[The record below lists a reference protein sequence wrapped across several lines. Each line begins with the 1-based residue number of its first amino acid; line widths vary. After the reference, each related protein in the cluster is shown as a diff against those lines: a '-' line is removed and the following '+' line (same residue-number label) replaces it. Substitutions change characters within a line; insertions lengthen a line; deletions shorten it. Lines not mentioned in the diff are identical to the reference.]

1 MIIIIQNYLILKN
14 LNNINMEY
22 YFLAHT
28 GRSPT
33 YERTTAINSTN
44 SFITFTE
51 YNKTM
56 HINVHIWIVKAL
68 KLMKKEV
75 RAYVS
80 GDVNSINNLKFNKA
94 LKTNIIKLVEKD
106 NIDALIQSS
115 QKNKKNIKLSI
126 RDIFIYN
133 HYNDINSGKI
143 KSGDRRLVEFLDIL
157 IIECINALY
166 IKSGKNINGF
176 FSKSYNKRDLVDF
189 IIGDNKFTGI
199 FESLWD
205 DSIKNIYILN
215 PLTDM
220 SILDDMKKS
229 YSLLYNN
236 FIKDTPFLH
245 IFQAYT
251 NIDVKLYKKGQTMPN
266 LKFEFNG
273 IFQHLNYS
281 SIHKMGLYSFD
292 VNYNNIVNIRT
303 GKLIPKYIEN
313 MDDKDII
320 LNDVNIIK
328 KDMLKDS
335 LFPIEEDCL
344 PILVGKQNMIM
355 LCPSNMQ
362 TLLNHIEDINIV
374 DSIFYL
380 FGCSAQPEKK
390 IKTPELEEQIRI
402 SRQLSIEGQL
412 DFNKMRDELQKNKI
426 LDEKGNIIKVE
437 PESVIT
443 DEEDPLIDI
452 QQKYLKYKMKY
463 LRLKKLL

>member
-1 MIIIIQNYLILKN
+1 
-14 LNNINMEY
+14 MEY

-28 GRSPT
+28 GRQAT
-33 YERTTAINSTN
+33 HERTTAIKSTN

-51 YNKTM
+51 YSKTM
-56 HINVHIWIVKAL
+56 HITVHIWIVKAL
-68 KLMKKEV
+68 KIMQKDV
-75 RAYVS
+75 RAYVN
-80 GDVNSINNLKFNKA
+80 GDVNSINNLRFNKT
-94 LKTNIIKLVEKD
+94 LKTNIIKLVEED
-106 NIDALIQSS
+106 NIGALKESS
-115 QKNKKNIKLSI
+115 DKIKTKIKLSI

-133 HYNDINSGKI
+133 HYNDILSGKI
-143 KSGDRRLVEFLDIL
+143 KSGDRRLVDFLDIL
-157 IIECINALY
+157 IMESINALY
-166 IKSGKNINGF
+166 IKSKKNLVGF
-176 FSKSYNKRDLVDF
+176 FSKSYSQRDLISF
-189 IIGDNKFTGI
+189 IISNTKFTEN
-199 FESLWD
+199 FESIWD
-205 DSIKNIYILN
+205 ASIKSINLFS
-215 PLTDM
+215 PMTDM

-229 YSLLYNN
+229 YSSLYNN
-236 FIKDTPFLH
+236 FTKDLTFMD

-266 LKFEFNG
+266 LKFQFNG
-273 IFQHLNYS
+273 IFQHSNYS
-281 SIHKMGLYSFD
+281 TIHKMGLYYFN
-292 VNYNNIVNIRT
+292 VNYANIINIRT
-303 GKLIPKYIEN
+303 NKLIPKFIEN
-313 MDDKDII
+313 MDEKDII

-335 LFPIEEDCL
+335 LFPIEENCL

-362 TLLNHIEDINIV
+362 TLLNHIDDINIV

-402 SRQLSIEGQL
+402 SRQLSIEGQQ

-426 LDEKGNIIKVE
+426 LDEKGNIIKMGK
-437 PESVIT
+437 ESGITT
-443 DEEDPLIDI
+443 DEYDPLLDV

>member
-1 MIIIIQNYLILKN
+1 
-14 LNNINMEY
+14 
-22 YFLAHT
+22 
-28 GRSPT
+28 
-33 YERTTAINSTN
+33 
-44 SFITFTE
+44 
-51 YNKTM
+51 
-56 HINVHIWIVKAL
+56 
-68 KLMKKEV
+68 MK
-75 RAYVS
+75 
-80 GDVNSINNLKFNKA
+80 
-94 LKTNIIKLVEKD
+94 
-106 NIDALIQSS
+106 
-115 QKNKKNIKLSI
+115 
-126 RDIFIYN
+126 
-133 HYNDINSGKI
+133 
-143 KSGDRRLVEFLDIL
+143 
-157 IIECINALY
+157 
-166 IKSGKNINGF
+166 
-176 FSKSYNKRDLVDF
+176 
-189 IIGDNKFTGI
+189 
-199 FESLWD
+199 
-205 DSIKNIYILN
+205 
-215 PLTDM
+215 DM
-220 SILDDMKKS
+220 RILDDMKKS
-229 YSLLYNN
+229 YSSLYNN
-236 FIKDTPFLH
+236 FIKDSTFMN
-245 IFQAYT
+245 IFQTYT

-266 LKFEFNG
+266 LKFQFNG
-273 IFQHLNYS
+273 IFQHSNYS
-281 SIHKMGLYSFD
+281 SIHKMGLYYFN
-292 VNYNNIVNIRT
+292 VNYYNIVNIRT

-437 PESVIT
+437 QESVIT
-443 DEEDPLIDI
+443 DEDNPLLDI

>member
-1 MIIIIQNYLILKN
+1 
-14 LNNINMEY
+14 MEY

-28 GRSPT
+28 GRQAT
-33 YERTTAINSTN
+33 HERTTAIKSSN

-51 YNKTM
+51 YSKTM
-56 HINVHIWIVKAL
+56 YITVHIWIVKAF
-68 KLMKKEV
+68 KLMQKDI
-75 RAYVS
+75 RAYIN
-80 GDVNSINNLKFNKA
+80 GDVNSINNLKFNKT
-94 LKTNIIKLVEKD
+94 LKTNIIKLVEED
-106 NIDALIQSS
+106 NIDALKQSS
-115 QKNKKNIKLSI
+115 LKIKTKIKLSI

-133 HYNDINSGKI
+133 HYNDILFGKI
-143 KSGDRRLVEFLDIL
+143 KSGDRRLVDFLDIL
-157 IIECINALY
+157 IMECINALY
-166 IKSGKNINGF
+166 IKSNKNLLGF
-176 FSKSYNKRDLVDF
+176 FSKSYSQRDLIDF
-189 IIGDNKFTGI
+189 IMDNNKFTAI

-205 DSIKNIYILN
+205 ESIKKIILLN
-215 PLTDM
+215 PSTDM
-220 SILDDMKKS
+220 SIMDDMKKN

-236 FIKDTPFLH
+236 FTYDSTFMD

-251 NIDVKLYKKGQTMPN
+251 NIDVKLYKMGQTMPN
-266 LKFEFNG
+266 LKFQFNG
-273 IFQHLNYS
+273 IFQHSNYS
-281 SIHKMGLYSFD
+281 SIHKMGLYHFN
-292 VNYNNIVNIRT
+292 VNYNNIVNVRT

-335 LFPIEEDCL
+335 LFPIEDECM
-344 PILVGKQNMIM
+344 PVLVGKQNMIM

-362 TLLNHIEDINIV
+362 ILLNHIEDINIV